1 MNIDVNDKV
10 PVESAM
16 ALQIVTAYLS
26 NTNCAPQQLA
36 ELAHHSLAA
45 ARVLLG
51 SVASSSA
58 TVPPVAPPPG
68 GGEGGTS
75 QPIRKKSAKV
85 VDLQPIPTES
95 DPEDREAGYVRYGR
109 QTVYDD
115 RIICL
120 DDGREVTFL
129 RRYLKKRNIDLNDY
143 LRRHGLPKDYP
154 TTTPAYVKRK
164 KELAAQ
170 NGFGKTMRPSR
181 EQREHTVDDKNKG

>member
-1 MNIDVNDKV
+1 MNIIENDKV

-51 SVASSSA
+51 SAASSTA
-58 TVPPVAPPPG
+58 TVQPVAPPPG

-75 QPIRKKSAKV
+75 PIRKKTAKV

-95 DPEDREAGYVRYGR
+95 DPEDRATGYVRYGR
-109 QTVYDD
+109 QTVFDD

-129 RRYLKKRNIDLNDY
+129 RRYLKKRTIDLNDY

-181 EQREHTVDDKNKG
+181 EQRKHTVDDKNKG

>member
-1 MNIDVNDKV
+1 MNIDVNYKV
-10 PVESAM
+10 PVQSAM

-58 TVPPVAPPPG
+58 TVQPVAPPPG

-75 QPIRKKSAKV
+75 QPIRKKTAKV

-95 DPEDREAGYVRYGR
+95 DPEDRETGYVRYGR

-129 RRYLKKRNIDLNDY
+129 SRHLNRMGVDQNDY
-143 LRRHGLPKDYP
+143 LRRHNLPKDYP
-154 TTTPAYVKRK
+154 FTTPGYVARRK
-164 KELAAQ
+164 EAAKIS
-170 NGFGKTMRPSR
+170 GFGKLLRPKR
-181 EQREHTVDDKNKG
+181 ENRKPGDDNN

>member
-1 MNIDVNDKV
+1 MNIIENDKV
-10 PVESAM
+10 PVESEM

-51 SVASSSA
+51 AAASSNA
-58 TVPPVAPPPG
+58 TVQPFAPPPG
-68 GGEGGTS
+68 GGEGGAS
-75 QPIRKKSAKV
+75 QPNRKKTAKV
-85 VDLQPIPTES
+85 VDLQPIPSES
-95 DPEDREAGYVRYGR
+95 DPEDLENGYVRYGR

-129 RRYLKKRNIDLNDY
+129 SRHLNRLGIDRNDY
-143 LRRHGLPKDYP
+143 LRRHNLPKDYP
-154 TTTPAYVKRK
+154 FTTPGYVARKRD
-164 KELAAQ
+164 AAKRS
-170 NGFGKTMRPSR
+170 GFGKLLRPNR
-181 EQREHTVDDKNKG
+181 ENR

>member
-51 SVASSSA
+51 SAASSNA
-58 TVPPVAPPPG
+58 TVQPVAPPPG

-75 QPIRKKSAKV
+75 QPIRKKTAKV
-85 VDLQPIPTES
+85 VDLQPIPAES

-129 RRYLKKRNIDLNDY
+129 SRHLNRMGVDQNDY
-143 LRRHGLPKDYP
+143 LRRHNLPKDYP
-154 TTTPAYVKRK
+154 FTTPGYVARRK
-164 KELAAQ
+164 EAAKI
-170 NGFGKTMRPSR
+170 NGFGKLLRPNRESR
-181 EQREHTVDDKNKG
+181 KPGDDNS